1 MVFSRV
7 LAGACALS
15 VLAAC
20 EPTTAQLVTQGK
32 PIDIVYPV
40 TSGVTA
46 ARLQNDTTDC
56 QIEAAQRVPPQILTT
71 TTPTRSSPTET
82 QCVTKGNTVTCTTTG
97 GEIYGGETYSYDAN
111 ESLRARAEA
120 QCLSGR
126 GYKLATIPKCPEA
139 YATRPVHSQFY
150 PLSAATCYLPG
161 AGGSYAV
168 TEMLR

>member
-15 VLAAC
+15 LLAAC

-40 TSGVTA
+40 KAGVTA
-46 ARLQNDTTDC
+46 GQLQNDVTDC
-56 QIEAAQRVPPQILTT
+56 QIEAAQRVPQQILTT
-71 TTPTRSSPTET
+71 TTPTHSTPAET
-82 QCVTKGNTVTCTTTG
+82 QCVTKGKTVTCTTTG

-111 ESLRARAEA
+111 EGLRARAEG
-120 QCLSGR
+120 QCLSGK
-126 GYKLATIPKCPEA
+126 GYRLATIPKCPA
-139 YATRPVHSQFY
+139 GDATRPVMSQLY

-168 TEMLR
+168 TEALR